1 MKFIS
6 TRGNGE
12 AISSS
17 EAIIKGIADDGGLYV
32 PIGFPKLYDSL
43 KKKMGLSYEDLA
55 YEIIGEFFDD
65 IGDSIPIENRRKRA
79 DHTQGQQNSNRRL

>member
-6 TRGNGE
+6 TRGKGE

-32 PIGFPKLYDSL
+32 PIDFQNYMIFEK
-43 KKKMGLSYEDLA
+43 
-55 YEIIGEFFDD
+55 
-65 IGDSIPIENRRKRA
+65 ENGA
-79 DHTQGQQNSNRRL
+79 FL